1 MTVIAM
7 TREMG
12 SLGKDVAAGLA
23 MSLDIEVVHH
33 ELVERHLAERLETS
47 ESAVHRFLE
56 GEASLWERW
65 KIDSKRLSRYSAEE
79 ILELALKGNVLIR
92 GWGAAQ
98 LLADVPHVIC
108 VRIFAPMT
116 NRVAEMNQRLG
127 IENDAIAQ
135 REIERNDEAHAG
147 TIQRQFGID
156 WRHPASYDIVLN
168 TGRVPI
174 DACVRQ
180 IRLLADCPA
189 YEETEATRSILKDK
203 LLVSRA
209 REIVGRDLSDAP
221 YGSALTVDVKDGV
234 VTISG
239 VTTSTKD
246 DSETIDA
253 VRALDGVVEVRND
266 IYRAT
271 MPGRAAV

>member
-12 SLGKDVAAGLA
+12 SMGKDVAAGLA
-23 MSLDIEVVHH
+23 TSLDIEVVHH
-33 ELVERHLAERLETS
+33 ELVERHIAERLETS

-79 ILELALKGNVLIR
+79 ILELALQGNVLIR

-98 LLADVPHVIC
+98 LLADVPHVVC
-108 VRIFAPMT
+108 VRVFAPMS
-116 NRVAEMNQRLG
+116 NRIAEMKQRLG

-147 TIQRQFGID
+147 AIQRQFGID

-180 IRLLADCPA
+180 IRLLADCPV
-189 YEETEATRSILKDK
+189 YQETEATRSILQDK

-209 REIVGRDLSDAP
+209 REIVSRDLSDAP
-221 YGSALTVDVKDGV
+221 YGSALTVDVKNGV

-239 VTTSTKD
+239 VTTSAKD

-266 IYRAT
+266 IYRAAR
-271 MPGRAAV
+271 PGRAAV